1 MFNNTY
7 PQTEDTGF
15 NGVPELFNTHLY
27 QLTQGQ
33 PEFSDTVMIDASLI
47 SDALN
52 PAVLGQ
58 NSRSQ
63 PLIWQELNRLAFLNL
78 QQSRGYRSPDPLY
91 TGEFLYSQNLR
102 AGESLPLSLGTP
114 DFNQSP
120 NISSSFSQPSLSPS
134 SHQSQ
139 LSVSDSC
146 YESTADEMVESLFSR
161 ATKNLNQT
169 GGDAGIGSC
178 TQSSRHCQTPVS
190 SSVYSPSSEF
200 QPDCPNIPQAVAR
213 KSGKRKSKEPIGKS
227 FINYPYNGKTVM
239 HLVAQQNYTDVVSV
253 TSRMLAIMP
262 FSIESELKVENPL
275 SSENS
280 KFSLTF
286 ALLGDLN
293 YNEKISLAKYHIP
306 TCSLVMCS
314 FTLLEGFA

>member
-1 MFNNTY
+1 MYWYFFTSTDIIKYKTMNFSSIFKLLSYSFLSNETPTFFCLFFDMFNNTY

-253 TSRMLAIMP
+253 TSRMLVKGI
-262 FSIESELKVENPL
+262 
-275 SSENS
+275 
-280 KFSLTF
+280 
-286 ALLGDLN
+286 
-293 YNEKISLAKYHIP
+293 
-306 TCSLVMCS
+306 
-314 FTLLEGFA
+314 

>member
-27 QLTQGQ
+27 QLIQGQ

-58 NSRSQ
+58 NSISQ
-63 PLIWQELNRLAFLNL
+63 PLIWQELNRLAFLDL
-78 QQSRGYRSPDPLY
+78 QQSGGYRSPDPLY

-102 AGESLPLSLGTP
+102 TEENLPLSLGTP
-114 DFNQSP
+114 DVNQSP
-120 NISSSFSQPSLSPS
+120 NVSSSFSQPSLSSS

-146 YESTADEMVESLFSR
+146 YESTADEMVERLFYR
-161 ATKNLNQT
+161 ATENLNQT

-178 TQSSRHCQTPVS
+178 TQSSYHCQTPVS
-190 SSVYSPSSEF
+190 SSVYSSSSEF

-227 FINYPYNGKTVM
+227 FINYPYNGKTVNTPGGSAKLYRCSQCDFSNARKRNM
-239 HLVAQQNYTDVVSV
+239 TRHEKSHDEDRKRWKCNNCEKTYT
-253 TSRMLAIMP
+253 
-262 FSIESELKVENPL
+262 
-275 SSENS
+275 S
-280 KFSLTF
+280 KFNLERHTDKCF
-286 ALLGDLN
+286 FLRRQTM
-293 YNEKISLAKYHIP
+293 P
-306 TCSLVMCS
+306 TNNNNNNNNNN
-314 FTLLEGFA
+314 A